1 MSSAATNALA
11 PQALD
16 LIRARTAHMLNQ
28 LVTHELSN
36 GARLHMLP
44 TGAHGIAAFEVWAK
58 VGSGDEPKALAGI
71 SHLLEHL
78 MFRGTEAIPD
88 GELDAV
94 VESLGVKANAW
105 TWFDTTAYTS
115 ITPVEALGTLME
127 LEADRFQ
134 NLQIDEEIFQTER
147 EVVLNERALTADSD
161 PTTLAQE
168 HLDRMLFGDGPYAHP
183 VIGDK
188 PRIAAFT
195 RAQLI
200 DWYQRHYAPSE
211 LDIFVVGDVDT
222 ARVLEQ
228 TRATFG
234 AIPPAPRPR
243 EARPTEQR
251 HRKGIKESVTLAVA
265 EPLVMMAW
273 GLEPRANVREAAVW
287 KLMSEWLTFARGGE
301 LRARLEYDA
310 HLALEQQLYVN
321 EHRLG
326 HSALWEATPREG
338 VTPQA
343 LADAFYA
350 AMRELAESGPSP
362 EALDAARVRLLT
374 YHASL
379 TTPWRLA
386 RHLGTAMHNTDGTQS
401 ILDELDAYFEVSADD
416 LRQLARRLADPAE
429 SVLLLVHPE

>member
-1 MSSAATNALA
+1 MSSDATKPLA
-11 PQALD
+11 PEALQ
-16 LIRARTAHMLNQ
+16 LIRARTATMLRQ
-28 LVTHELSN
+28 LVSHELSN

-44 TGAHGIAAFEVWAK
+44 AGEHGIAALEVWAK
-58 VGSGDEPKALAGI
+58 VGSGDEPKPLAGI

-78 MFRGTEAIPD
+78 MFRGTLAIPD
-88 GELDAV
+88 GELDAL

-115 ITPVEALGTLME
+115 ITPVEAIDTLLK

-134 NLQIDEEIFQTER
+134 NLQIDEDIFQTER
-147 EVVLNERALTADSD
+147 DVVLNERALTADSD

-195 RAQLI
+195 REQLI

-211 LDIFVVGDVDT
+211 LDIFVVGDIDT

-228 TRATFG
+228 TRETFG
-234 AIPPAPRPR
+234 AIAPAARPR
-243 EARPTEQR
+243 AARPKHQ
-251 HRKGIKESVTLAVA
+251 HHNKGVAESITLPVA

-273 GLEPRANVREAAVW
+273 GLEPRANTRDAAIW
-287 KLMSEWLTFARGGE
+287 KLMSEWLTFGRGGE

-338 VTPQA
+338 VTPRA
-343 LADAFYA
+343 LADAFYDV
-350 AMRELAESGPSP
+350 MRELAETGPTP
-362 EALDAARVRLLT
+362 DALDAARVRLLT
-374 YHASL
+374 YHASA
-379 TTPWRLA
+379 TTPWRVV
-386 RHLGTAMHNTDGTQS
+386 RHLGFALHNTDGAQS
-401 ILDELDAYFEVSADD
+401 IIDELDAYFEVTADD
-416 LRQLARRLADPAE
+416 LRQLARRLADPDE